1 MRAAPSVRGNGHS
14 TQGSIVNVIFAGTP
28 EFAALALD
36 RIVASTHRV
45 CAVYTQPD
53 RPAGRGQR
61 VQESAVKQRAREADL
76 PVFQPEKLRGN
87 EAAWEQLRR
96 HAADIMVVVAYGLIL
111 PAAVLAIPPR
121 GCINIHASMLPR
133 WRGAAP
139 IQRAILAGDR
149 QTGITIIQMDEGLD
163 TGRMLAKAPC
173 AIADDDTGSSLHD
186 KLAVL
191 GATTVV
197 SVLDQL
203 ESGAIEGEAQD
214 NAHACYAAKL
224 DKSETWVDWSSA
236 AVAIARKI
244 RAFNAWPVARTQW
257 QGQPLLLWTA
267 RSIDAEAFSVPGT
280 VVALGSN
287 GIDVATGSGIV
298 RIMEL
303 QLAGK
308 RRMTAGEFL
317 NSGALR
323 QGDRFDAA

>member
-1 MRAAPSVRGNGHS
+1 M
-14 TQGSIVNVIFAGTP
+14 NVIFAGTP
-28 EFAALALD
+28 EFAARALD

-61 VQESAVKQRAREADL
+61 LQESAVKKRAREADL
-76 PVFQPEKLRGN
+76 PVFQPEKLRRN
-87 EAAWEQLRR
+87 EAAWEEMRR
-96 HAADIMVVVAYGLIL
+96 HGADIMVVVAYGLLL

-173 AIADDDTGSSLHD
+173 DIADDDTGSSLHD
-186 KLAVL
+186 KLAAL
-191 GATTVV
+191 GAATVV

-203 ESGAIEGEAQD
+203 EQGAIEGEAQD
-214 NAHACYAAKL
+214 NAQACYAAKL
-224 DKSETWVDWSSA
+224 DKGETWVDWTCA
-236 AVAIARKI
+236 ADAIARKI
-244 RAFNAWPVARTQW
+244 RAFNAWPVARTHW
-257 QGQPLLLWTA
+257 QGQPLLLWMA
-267 RSIDAEAFSVPGT
+267 RSIDAGTSSAPGT
-280 VVALGSN
+280 VVALGGD
-287 GIDVATGSGIV
+287 GIDVASGSGIV
-298 RIMEL
+298 RITEL

-323 QGDRFDAA
+323 QGDRFDAAQFS